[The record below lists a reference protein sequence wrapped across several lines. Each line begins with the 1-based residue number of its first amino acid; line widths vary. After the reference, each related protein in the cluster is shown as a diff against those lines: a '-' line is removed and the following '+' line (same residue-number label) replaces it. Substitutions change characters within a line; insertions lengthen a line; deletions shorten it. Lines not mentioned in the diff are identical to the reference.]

1 MGVVDHLLA
10 ARQVLLGAAVA
21 DAVKPPPGY
30 WAGVPAFVVGWPV
43 SELAGHLGALQAVEL
58 SRAVR
63 RARRPGAGPTQR
75 GVAVLAAANAGGLA
89 VLLLQGLRA
98 RLVLARAL
106 EEAGVAAVPPVSPS
120 PAGEQATT
128 RSRTQRVHDLLLP
141 WHAAPDV
148 RVVRDVRYADTG
160 RRGLLDL
167 YLPARGT
174 APASGAPVLVQVHGG
189 GWSVGDKEHQGLP
202 LVRHLARHGWL
213 CVVPNYRLA
222 PRDAFPAQ
230 LVDVKR
236 VVAWARRHAAEHGGD
251 PSYVAITGGSAGGHL
266 AALTA
271 LTAGQPR
278 LQPGFED
285 EDTSVSAAVPI
296 YGVYDLADTL
306 GSPRGRMLRDQF
318 WARRI
323 QQRTFAEDP
332 QAFHD
337 ATPLDQV
344 HADAPAF
351 LVLHGRVDS
360 VVPVAQARAFV
371 ARLRSVSRNLTVY
384 AELPGAH
391 HAFDVFSSPRSLAA
405 VDAVH
410 RFLTW
415 HHARQ
420 TTGSVPR

>member
-1 MGVVDHLLA
+1 MGAGGRLAA

-21 DAVKPPPGY
+21 DALAPPPGY
-30 WAGVPAFVVGWPV
+30 WAGVPAFLVGWPV

-58 SRAVR
+58 TRAVR
-63 RARRPGAGPTQR
+63 RARRPGAPTTDR
-75 GVAVLAAANAGGLA
+75 AVAVLAAANAGGLA
-89 VLLLQGLRA
+89 LLLAQGLRA
-98 RLVLARAL
+98 RRVLGRAMD
-106 EEAGVAAVPPVSPS
+106 EAGVAPVPPP
-120 PAGEQATT
+120 PAGGPATT
-128 RSRTQRVHDLLLP
+128 RSRTQRAHDLLLP
-141 WHAAPDV
+141 WHATPDV

-174 APASGAPVLVQVHGG
+174 APAGGAPVLIQVHGG

-222 PRDAFPAQ
+222 PRDPFPAQ
-230 LVDVKR
+230 LVDTKR

-271 LTAGQPR
+271 LTADQPR
-278 LQPGFED
+278 WQPGFED
-285 EDTSVSAAVPI
+285 EDTSVSAAVPV
-296 YGVYDLADTL
+296 YGVYDLAGVL
-306 GSPRGRMLRDQF
+306 GSPRGLMLRDQF

-323 QQRTFAEDP
+323 QQRAFAEDP
-332 QAFHD
+332 VAFHD

-360 VVPVAQARAFV
+360 VVPVGQARAFV
-371 ARLRSVSRNLTVY
+371 ARLRAVSRNLTVY

-415 HHARQ
+415 HQARESA
-420 TTGSVPR
+420 GSVTP